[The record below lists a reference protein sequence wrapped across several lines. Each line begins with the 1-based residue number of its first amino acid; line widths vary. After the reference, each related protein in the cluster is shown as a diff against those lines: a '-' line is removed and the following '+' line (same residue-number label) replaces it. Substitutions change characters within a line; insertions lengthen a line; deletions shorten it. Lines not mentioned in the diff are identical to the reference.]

1 MVYSRL
7 IEIVRDRKM
16 PMKSIRILLPLVALA
31 AACGGGT
38 EQERDIPNAAPSNAT
53 SADVGDY
60 MVHYNAMTTD
70 QLTPQVAQ
78 STGIVRSKN
87 RAMLNVSLVEK
98 GTGRTVEG
106 TVDVAAANLTGQ
118 TKSIAMRKVQDGNA
132 IYYIG
137 EVPVA
142 HRETLVF
149 DITVRPPGASRP
161 STVKFRR
168 QFFTD

>member
-1 MVYSRL
+1 
-7 IEIVRDRKM
+7 
-16 PMKSIRILLPLVALA
+16 MKPIRTLLPLLALA
-31 AACGGGT
+31 LTAACGGGT
-38 EQERDIPNAAPSNAT
+38 EQERVIPDAKPSSDT
-53 SADVGDY
+53 SAEVGDY
-60 MVHYNAMTTD
+60 VVHYNAMTTD

-87 RAMLNVSLVEK
+87 RAMLNVSFVEK
-98 GTGRTVEG
+98 ATGRTVEG
-106 TVDVAAANLTGQ
+106 SVEVAAANLTGQ
-118 TKSIAMRKVQDGNA
+118 TKNVVMRKVQDADA

-149 DITVRPPGASRP
+149 DITVRPPGAGQA
-161 STVKFRR
+161 STLKFRR